1 MVKSQ
6 PFLRYVLRAL
16 PAIGAAILLSAC
28 SGTHSSNTENA
39 QTEMHAVKDKDGLL
53 LQSSQDEFEAMVRN
67 VDIKSKIMDQYADWK
82 GVRYRLGG
90 DSKRGIDCSAFVQVT
105 FREQFG
111 MDLPRSTYEQEDTG
125 KKIQRNKL
133 RPGDLVLFRAGATGR
148 HVGIYLGN
156 DQFVHAS
163 TSNGVMIS
171 NLNEAYWT
179 SRYREARRVLSGSR
193 PNSSTESMATAMLQ

>member
-6 PFLRYVLRAL
+6 PFLRYFLRVV
-16 PAIGAAILLSAC
+16 PAIAAAVMLSAC
-28 SGTHSSNTENA
+28 SSTHTSNLNNA
-39 QTEMHAVKDKDGLL
+39 QTEMRAVNDKDGLL
-53 LQSSQDEFEAMVRN
+53 LQASQDEFEAMVRN
-67 VDIKSKIMDQYADWK
+67 VDVKSKIMDQYADWK

-90 DSKRGIDCSAFVQVT
+90 DTKRGIDCSAFVQRT

-111 MDLPRSTYEQEDTG
+111 MDLPRSTYEQEDLG
-125 KKIQRNKL
+125 KKIQRTKL
-133 RPGDLVLFRAGATGR
+133 RAGDLVLFRAGSTGR

-171 NLNEAYWT
+171 KLTDNYWNK
-179 SRYREARRVLSGSR
+179 RYREARRVLTNG
-193 PNSSTESMATAMLQ
+193 

>member
-1 MVKSQ
+1 
-6 PFLRYVLRAL
+6 
-16 PAIGAAILLSAC
+16 
-28 SGTHSSNTENA
+28 
-39 QTEMHAVKDKDGLL
+39 MHAVKDKDGLL

-90 DSKRGIDCSAFVQVT
+90 DSKRGIDCSAFVQTT

-111 MDLPRSTYEQEDTG
+111 MDLPRSTYEQEDIG

-133 RPGDLVLFRAGATGR
+133 RPGDLVLFGAGSTGR

-171 NLNEAYWT
+171 SLSEAYWT
-179 SRYREARRVLSGSR
+179 KRYREARRVLPGATQ
-193 PNSSTESMATAMLQ
+193 NAGNGNLTTAMLQ